1 MEKLTVARPIIVEGK
16 YDKIKLDSLLCAHV
30 IPVDGF
36 GLFKKEELAS
46 LLRRLAEKSGVI
58 VLTDPDGGG
67 KQIRA
72 RLSQILPPEKVTHLY
87 VPACEGKEKRK
98 KKAGKSGLLGV
109 EGMDADLLRA
119 LFLPFSEGTPQKPR
133 GGITKQDFFRD
144 GLSGKDGAKEKRE
157 ALSRKMNLPPDMS
170 ANALLDAVNMLYTS
184 DEYDAVLTTLQ
195 NEDK

>member
-119 LFLPFSEGTPQKPR
+119 LFLPFSEGAPQKPR